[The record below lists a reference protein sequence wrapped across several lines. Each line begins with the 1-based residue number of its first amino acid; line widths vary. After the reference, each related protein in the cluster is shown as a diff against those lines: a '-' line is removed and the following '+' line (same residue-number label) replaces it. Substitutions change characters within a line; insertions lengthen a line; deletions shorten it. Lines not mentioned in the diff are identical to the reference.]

1 VARPPLPRQ
10 IPFIIANEAGERF
23 GFYGMRN
30 VLTKFLV
37 GYLLITAPAAER
49 EGDAK
54 EVFHAFVMGVY
65 FFPLLGGWLADRR
78 WGRYH
83 TILRLSVAY
92 TLGYALLA
100 ASTGWR
106 PGFYAGLF
114 LIALGSGGIKP
125 CVSTFVGD
133 QLDQSTKGLAKPV
146 FAAFYW
152 VINFGSFFASL
163 LIPLVLVGGDEPWRP
178 AAAFGIPGALMAVA
192 TLVFWLG
199 RHRYIRVAPAAADPH
214 GFVEVVRTAL
224 GGGRGRALGLAGLV
238 LAVGALGLIP
248 FVGAIAGLCLAL
260 VVVLGF
266 GGVGAALELERARGV
281 HPDAAVDGVRSVL
294 QVLVIFAL
302 VSAFWSLFDQKASTW
317 ILQGEAMALPGW
329 GWFKSA
335 SQMQA
340 LNPALVMVLIPLTSV
355 VLYPASAR
363 LGLELTPLRRM
374 ALGIGLSGLAWVS
387 VGMLQLEVDAV
398 KRQGLT
404 VPVLWQAVPYALL
417 TLGEVLV
424 STTGLE
430 FAYSQAPAQM
440 KSVVAAFWSLSV
452 TVGNLWV
459 LLVNSVVRNPRV
471 IAAIESR
478 GYGVMASQM
487 FFFAGF
493 AGLAAL
499 VFALYARR
507 YTMVDHYRPAQAS
520 SPR

>member
-1 VARPPLPRQ
+1 LPRQ
-10 IPFIIANEAGERF
+10 VPFIIGQEAGERF

-37 GYLLITAPAAER
+37 GYLLLGVPEAER
-49 EGDAK
+49 AGDAK

-65 FFPLLGGWLADRR
+65 FCPLLGGWLADRR

-106 PGFYAGLF
+106 PGFYGGLF

-133 QLDQSTKGLAKPV
+133 QFDQSNKDLARGV

-163 LIPLVLVGGDEPWRP
+163 LIPLLLAGGDEPWRP
-178 AAAFGIPGALMAVA
+178 RAAFGIPGLLMALA

-199 RHRYIRVAPAAADPH
+199 RGRYVRVPPSAADPH

-224 GGGRGRALGLAGLV
+224 SFGRGRV
-238 LAVGALGLIP
+238 LAQVGAALAVASLGLIP
-248 FVGAIAGLCLAL
+248 WVGAIAGLCLAL
-260 VVVLGF
+260 VLVLAF
-266 GGVGAALELERARGV
+266 GGAGAWLELDRARGV
-281 HPDAAVDGVRSVL
+281 HPEPAVDGVRSVL
-294 QVLVIFAL
+294 QVLVLFSL
-302 VSAFWSLFDQKASTW
+302 VTPFWSLFDQKASTW

-329 GWFKSA
+329 SWFKSA

-340 LNPALVMVLIPLTSV
+340 LNPGLVMLLIPLLGV
-355 VLYPASAR
+355 GLYPAARR
-363 LGLELTPLRRM
+363 LGFELTPLRRM
-374 ALGIGLSGLAWVS
+374 SLGIALTGVAWVL
-387 VGMLQLEVDAV
+387 VGAIQLEVDALAL
-398 KRQGLT
+398 KGERL
-404 VPVLWQAVPYALL
+404 PILWQALPYVVL
-417 TLGEVLV
+417 TTGEVLV
-424 STTGLE
+424 SATGLE
-430 FAYSQAPAQM
+430 FAYSQAPASM
-440 KSVVAAFWSLSV
+440 KSVVAAFWSLVV

-459 LLVNSVVRNPRV
+459 LLVNAVVRDPRV
-471 IAAIESR
+471 IAAIEAS
-478 GYGVMASQM
+478 GHGVTASQM

-493 AGLAAL
+493 AGVAAL
-499 VFALYARR
+499 LFAAYARR
-507 YTMVDHYRPAQAS
+507 YRMVDHYRATLAP
-520 SPR
+520 